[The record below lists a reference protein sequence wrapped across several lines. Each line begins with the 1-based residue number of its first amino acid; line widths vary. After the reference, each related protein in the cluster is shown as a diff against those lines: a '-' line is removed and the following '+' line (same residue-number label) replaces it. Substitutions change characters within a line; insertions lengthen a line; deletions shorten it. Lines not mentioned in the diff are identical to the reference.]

1 MDNRFIKL
9 KHMLRSERENA
20 MYYEDGRIIINLDHI
35 ISLVPHK
42 SLVGYWILT
51 MRDDKVYVVDHSIA
65 NHFPVL
71 DDDYIEQS
79 IFVCDICGINHDKN
93 Q

>member
-1 MDNRFIKL
+1 MDNRFIYL

-20 MYYEDGRIIINLDHI
+20 MYYEGGRIIINLDHI

-42 SLVGYWILT
+42 ALVGYWILT
-51 MRDDKVYVVDHSIA
+51 MRDDKVYVVDHSIT
-65 NHFPVL
+65 NYFPVL
-71 DDDYIEQS
+71 DYEYINQS
-79 IFVCDICGINHDKN
+79 IFVCDVCGLNHDKN